1 MSEYD
6 KLKAYLK
13 GSMLRLRN
21 SMTHWRFCVY
31 MKKEKSES
39 WEWVK
44 AIVIALILAFVI
56 RTFMFASVVV
66 DGESMQP
73 TLEPNDKMIVNK
85 IGFQLSE
92 PERFDIIVF
101 HAPGGND
108 YIKRIIGLPGEELEY
123 RDDTLYINQQPI
135 AEPYLDELKENYS
148 GELLTGD
155 FTLADVTSETVV
167 PEDSYFVMG
176 DNRRRSKD
184 SRDIGAIMSEDVIG
198 SASLTFWPIE
208 NIKFT
213 E

>member
-1 MSEYD
+1 
-6 KLKAYLK
+6 
-13 GSMLRLRN
+13 
-21 SMTHWRFCVY
+21 

-44 AIVIALILAFVI
+44 AIVIALLLAFVI

-66 DGESMQP
+66 DGDSMLP
-73 TLEPNDKMIVNK
+73 TLESNDKMIVNK
-85 IGFQLSE
+85 IGLQVSE

-108 YIKRIIGLPGEELEY
+108 YIKRIIGLPGEEIEY
-123 RDDTLYINQQPI
+123 RDDTLYVNQ
-135 AEPYLDELKENYS
+135 EPVSEPFLDEMKHYYD
-148 GELLTGD
+148 GEVLTGD
-155 FTLADVTSETVV
+155 FKLDELTSESVI

-184 SRDIGAIMSEDVIG
+184 SRDIGPIHKDNVIG
-198 SASLTFWPIE
+198 GASLTFWPIR
-208 NIKFT
+208 NIKIT

>member
-1 MSEYD
+1 
-6 KLKAYLK
+6 
-13 GSMLRLRN
+13 
-21 SMTHWRFCVY
+21 

-85 IGFQLSE
+85 IGLQLSE
-92 PERFDIIVF
+92 PERFDIVVF

-108 YIKRIIGLPGEELEY
+108 YIKRIIGLPGEEVEY
-123 RDDTLYINQQPI
+123 RDDILYINQEPV
-135 AEPYLDELKENYS
+135 AEPFLDELKVSYS
-148 GELLTGD
+148 GEILTGD
-155 FTLADVTSETVV
+155 FTLADLTSESVV

-184 SRDIGAIMSEDVIG
+184 SRDIGPIHKQDIIG
-198 SASLTFWPIE
+198 GASLTFWPIE

>member
-1 MSEYD
+1 
-6 KLKAYLK
+6 
-13 GSMLRLRN
+13 
-21 SMTHWRFCVY
+21 
-31 MKKEKSES
+31 MKKERSES

-44 AIVIALILAFVI
+44 AIVIALLLAFVI

-85 IGFQLSE
+85 IGLQLSE
-92 PERFDIIVF
+92 PKRFDIIVF

-108 YIKRIIGLPGEELEY
+108 YIKRVIGLPGEEIEY
-123 RDDTLYINQQPI
+123 RDDTLYINQ
-135 AEPYLDELKENYS
+135 EPVTEPFLDEMKMYYE
-148 GELLTGD
+148 GEVLTGD
-155 FTLADVTSETVV
+155 FKLEELSPAFDSVV

-184 SRDIGAIMSEDVIG
+184 SRDIGSIHKQDVIG
-198 SASLTFWPIE
+198 EASLTFWPIK
-208 NIKFT
+208 NIKIT